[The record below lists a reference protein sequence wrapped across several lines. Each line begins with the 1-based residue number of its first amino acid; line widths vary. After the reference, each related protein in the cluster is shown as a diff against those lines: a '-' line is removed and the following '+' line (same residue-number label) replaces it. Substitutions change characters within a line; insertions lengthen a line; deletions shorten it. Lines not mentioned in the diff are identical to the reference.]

1 MPSSTALKKNTRDW
15 WKRVSNVRG
24 WDRNVWIVILLTV
37 FGAFLRF
44 YNLSETVMF
53 LGDQGRDAI
62 IVSRM
67 FTQLDPVFIGPV
79 TSVGNMYLGPF
90 YYYFMLPFLWL
101 SYPSPMGPVYA
112 VAALGT
118 LTIPLLYVL
127 GARMLGR
134 RVGLLAAVLIT
145 FSAAAIS
152 LSRFSWNPNLL
163 PLVGLIW
170 FFCLHQARLGKRW
183 YWVGVAVSIGL
194 LLQLHYITLLAVGV
208 SGLVWIWCV
217 IRQYRAGSL
226 RTLIAPTL
234 IAAGVIGLF
243 QVPLLLFDAKH
254 DWLNVRQFLQ
264 LLKGEDAFASD
275 RSEMSR
281 LMQIL
286 NQSKSRISQLFVT
299 TTFAKNYVHAAAV
312 GIGSLIALATLL
324 LSEKKRE
331 LKTGV
336 GLLLISLAIAIIG
349 LSVYKN
355 DVYLHYLGFLL
366 PLVLFAFAYIF
377 DRIIKIHMVFR
388 LVVAVVLLF
397 YIWTN
402 ISSLSYK
409 KSGPSQAMLAATA
422 KAIHDRV
429 AAGEPYSVILLSE
442 SKDLYGMN
450 YRYFLT
456 TNREKEPLDP
466 ELFNTAQK
474 MFVIWEDK
482 KVQEP
487 LALPLYELLVFNVA
501 TPSAS
506 FDIPDGP
513 TVLELRKEW

>member
-1 MPSSTALKKNTRDW
+1 MSSSTALKKKTRDW
-15 WKRVSNVRG
+15 WKRVRNVRS
-24 WDRNVWIVILLTV
+24 WERNVWIVIVLTAI
-37 FGAFLRF
+37 GGFLRF
-44 YNLSETVMF
+44 YNISETVMF

-118 LTIPLLYVL
+118 LTIPLMYVL

-134 RVGLLAAVLIT
+134 RAGLLASVLVT

-170 FFCLHQARLGKRW
+170 FYCLHQAALGKRW

-194 LLQLHYITLLAVGV
+194 LLQLHYITLLAAGV
-208 SGLVWIWCV
+208 SGLVWIRCV
-217 IRQYRAGSL
+217 ITQYRKGSWRL
-226 RTLIAPTL
+226 LVVPTL
-234 IAAGVIGLF
+234 AGALILGLF
-243 QVPLLLFDAKH
+243 QIPLLLFDAKH

-299 TTFAKNYVHAAAV
+299 TTFAQSSIHGAMI
-312 GIGSLIALATLL
+312 GIGSLIALAALS

-331 LKTGV
+331 VRLGV
-336 GLLLISLAIAIIG
+336 GLLLLTLLISVVG

-366 PLVLFAFAYIF
+366 PVVLLGFAYIF
-377 DRIIKIHMVFR
+377 DRVIKIHMVFR

-402 ISSLSYK
+402 VSSLSYK
-409 KSGPSQAMLAATA
+409 KSGPSQAMLAETA
-422 KAIHDRV
+422 RVIHEQV
-429 AAGEPYSVILLSE
+429 SANEPYSVILLSE

-482 KVQEP
+482 KVLEP
-487 LALPLYELLVFNVA
+487 LQLRLYELLVFNVA

-513 TVLELRKEW
+513 TVLELRKD